1 MSGPR
6 LVVLHRHNGD
16 FGFTLRHFIV
26 YPPPDAHPPDP
37 GADRLAAAAGMPNF
51 AQPMDTVFVKKVHP
65 NSPAFL
71 AGLQEG
77 DRLLAVNGLSVA
89 SLPYAQVVATIQQTP
104 KTLTLQV
111 VPKNY
116 DLLQTVGRV
125 RLVTLED
132 SQTSLFCLF

>member
-1 MSGPR
+1 
-6 LVVLHRHNGD
+6 
-16 FGFTLRHFIV
+16 
-26 YPPPDAHPPDP
+26 
-37 GADRLAAAAGMPNF
+37 MPNF

-77 DRLLAVNGLSVA
+77 DRLLEVNGLSVA
-89 SLPYAQVVATIQQTP
+89 RLPYAQVVATIQQTP

-116 DLLQTVGRV
+116 DLLQTVSVRGR
-125 RLVTLED
+125 LW
-132 SQTSLFCLF
+132 SQNL

>member
-1 MSGPR
+1 
-6 LVVLHRHNGD
+6 
-16 FGFTLRHFIV
+16 
-26 YPPPDAHPPDP
+26 
-37 GADRLAAAAGMPNF
+37 MPNF

-116 DLLQTVGRV
+116 DLLQTVSRV
-125 RLVTLED
+125 WSGQDSCSENLLRDLEK
-132 SQTSLFCLF
+132 SCFFTWSYLAHKIVLHHHKELLAL

>member
-1 MSGPR
+1 
-6 LVVLHRHNGD
+6 
-16 FGFTLRHFIV
+16 
-26 YPPPDAHPPDP
+26 
-37 GADRLAAAAGMPNF
+37 MPNF

-77 DRLLAVNGLSVA
+77 DRLLEVNGLSVA
-89 SLPYAQVVATIQQTP
+89 RLPYAQVVATIQQTP

-116 DLLQTVGRV
+116 DLLQTVSVRGRLWSRNLLNCPESSQNFIIKV
-125 RLVTLED
+125 LQTL
-132 SQTSLFCLF
+132 F